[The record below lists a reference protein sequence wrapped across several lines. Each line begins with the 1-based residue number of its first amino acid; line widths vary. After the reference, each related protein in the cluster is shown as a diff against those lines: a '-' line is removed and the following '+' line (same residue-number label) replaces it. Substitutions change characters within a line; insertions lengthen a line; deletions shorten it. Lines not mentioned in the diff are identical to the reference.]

1 EPGAGDPVAVGQSA
15 SDHPWLGAAVELAGD
30 DAWVLTGRIGLSS
43 HPWLADHVVGDA
55 VFFPGTGFVELAFA
69 AGAQVDCRL
78 VEELVLE
85 TPLVLPEHGWVQL
98 QVKVSEPDADGRREL
113 VIHARPQD
121 DAGEW
126 TRHARGVLAPAT
138 DATASSLQ
146 SWTPEDAEPI
156 DVDAVYDRLA
166 DIGLPYGPAFQG
178 LTAAW
183 RRGDE
188 TFAEISLAD
197 EQTAFA
203 IHPALL
209 DAALHAAAPEDLQ
222 LPFSWTGVRL
232 FETGAS
238 ALRVRI
244 TPTGT
249 DAISLTATDQTG
261 QPILSLDA
269 LTMRPASTDG
279 HDSLYRVQWNELTAS
294 GDDPGRIAVLGDA
307 DLGIAAERH
316 ADLAALIGAIDAGAP
331 IPDVVLAPAPPAH
344 EDTVASAHHAT
355 QHTLALLQDWLAEDR
370 LSDTRLALVTTG
382 AVAVTDSE
390 IPTLHHAPLW
400 GLIRSA
406 QTEHPGRFGLI
417 DRDHTPVTPLALAT
431 GQPQLAI
438 RDGSLYTPQLTRSD
452 ASLVPPAGESPWC
465 LEPGEDGTLEGVS
478 LVAAAEAGAPLRAG
492 QVRVAVRAAGL
503 NFRDVLI
510 ALNAYPG
517 TASLGSE
524 GAGIVSEV
532 GPGVTDLA
540 VVDRVMGLFSRAF
553 GPVAIADRR
562 LLVQVPE
569 AWSFAQAASVPVAF
583 LTAYYALVDVARLE
597 SGERLLVHAAA
608 GGVGM
613 AAVQLARHR
622 GADLFA
628 TASPRKW
635 GQLDLDESRLA
646 SSRTL
651 EFRDQV
657 LDATGG
663 GGVDVVLNSLAGEFT
678 DASLAL
684 LPRGGRFVELGKLDL
699 RDPEEVARGVRYR
712 AVDLT
717 EVEPAR
723 VQDMLVAIVG
733 LFEAGVL
740 QHLPTTVWDVRQAI
754 DALRFLRDGRHVG
767 KIVLT
772 VPQPPDPE
780 GTVLVTGGT
789 GTLGA
794 LVARD
799 LAQRGA
805 RRLLLAS
812 RRGDQ
817 AEGAQQLRADL
828 AALGCEARV
837 VACDVTDRPQLATLL
852 DSTPDL
858 TAVIHTAGVLDD
870 GVIETLSPQQLERV
884 LRPKLD
890 AAVHLDQLTRDV
902 REFVV
907 FSSAVATLGN
917 AGQANYAAAN
927 AFLDALAHQRRA
939 RGLPA
944 VSLAW
949 GLWARPSGMTGGLSH
964 TDHSRM
970 ARAGIAPLSER
981 QGIELFNRARTSA
994 HAMLLPL
1001 RLDAGAL
1008 RAHADTLPAPL
1019 RGLVR
1024 APTRRAHNALAQR
1037 LADTPAAV
1045 VLELV
1050 RAEIATV
1057 LGHSS
1062 SSDVDPDVDFLELGF
1077 DSLAALE
1084 LRNRLSTVTGLRLP
1098 PTLTFDYRTAN
1109 EIVRKLMD
1117 TNEEGDALCQA
1128 VTA

>member
-1 EPGAGDPVAVGQSA
+1 MA
-15 SDHPWLGAAVELAGD
+15 
-30 DAWVLTGRIGLSS
+30 
-43 HPWLADHVVGDA
+43 
-55 VFFPGTGFVELAFA
+55 
-69 AGAQVDCRL
+69 
-78 VEELVLE
+78 
-85 TPLVLPEHGWVQL
+85 
-98 QVKVSEPDADGRREL
+98 GRREL

-138 DATASSLQ
+138 DAVPPARE
-146 SWTPEDAEPI
+146 SWPPEGAEPI

-166 DIGLPYGPAFQG
+166 DLGLPYGPAFQG

-183 RRGDE
+183 RHGHE
-188 TFAEISLAD
+188 TFAEVSLAD
-197 EQTAFA
+197 EQTPFA

-209 DAALHAAAPEDLQ
+209 DAALHAAEDSR
-222 LPFSWTGVRL
+222 LPFYWTGVRV

-249 DAISLTATDQTG
+249 DAISLTATDQNG
-261 QPILSLDA
+261 KPVVAVDA
-269 LTMRPASTDG
+269 LTMRAPNADG

-294 GDDPGRIAVLGDA
+294 EDDPGRVAVLGDA
-307 DLGIAAERH
+307 DLGIAAERN
-316 ADLAALIGAIDAGAP
+316 ADLAALIDAVDAGAP
-331 IPDVVLAPAPPAH
+331 IPDLVLAPAPPAH
-344 EDTVASAHHAT
+344 EDVVASAHHAT
-355 QHTLALLQDWLAEDR
+355 QHTLTLLQDWLADDR
-370 LSDTRLALVTTG
+370 LIDTRLALITTG
-382 AVAVTDSE
+382 AVAVTDTE

-400 GLIRSA
+400 GLVRSA
-406 QTEHPGRFGLI
+406 QTEHPGRFALI
-417 DRDHTPVTPLALAT
+417 DLDRPPVPLHALT
-431 GQPQLAI
+431 TSEPQLAI
-438 RDGSLYTPQLTRSD
+438 RDGSLYTPQLTRRG
-452 ASLVPPAGESPWC
+452 ASLVPPAGESAWC

-478 LVAAAEAGAPLRAG
+478 LVSASEARAPLRAG
-492 QVRVAVRAAGL
+492 QVRVAIHAAGL

-540 VVDRVMGLFSRAF
+540 VGDRVMGLFSHAF
-553 GPVAIADRR
+553 GPVAITDRQ
-562 LLVQVPE
+562 LLVRVPD
-569 AWSFAQAASVPVAF
+569 AWSLAQAASVPVVF

-622 GADLFA
+622 GADLYA
-628 TASPRKW
+628 TASPHKW
-635 GQLDLDESRLA
+635 EQLDLDESRLA

-651 EFRDQV
+651 EFRDQI

-663 GGVDVVLNSLAGEFT
+663 SGVDVVLNSLAGEFT

-684 LPRGGRFVELGKLDL
+684 LPRGGRFVELGKLDR
-699 RDPEEVARGVRYR
+699 RDPEAVAPGVRYR

-754 DALRFLRDGRHVG
+754 DALRFLRDARHVG

-799 LAQRGA
+799 LAARGSK
-805 RRLLLAS
+805 RLLLAS
-812 RRGDQ
+812 RHAD
-817 AEGAQQLRADL
+817 GAQRLRAEL
-828 AALGCEARV
+828 AELGCEASV
-837 VACDVTDRPQLATLL
+837 VACDVTDRRQLAALL
-852 DSTPDL
+852 DSIPAL

-870 GVIETLSPQQLERV
+870 GVIETLTTQQLERV

-890 AAVHLDQLTRDV
+890 AAVLLDELTTDLC
-902 REFVV
+902 EFVM
-907 FSSAVATLGN
+907 FSSAAATLGN
-917 AGQANYAAAN
+917 PGQANYAAAN
-927 AFLDALAHQRRA
+927 AFLDALGHQRRA

-964 TDHSRM
+964 ADHSRM
-970 ARAGIAPLSER
+970 ARAGIAALSER
-981 QGIELFNRARTSA
+981 EGIELFNRARTSV
-994 HAMLLPL
+994 HAVLLPL

-1008 RAHADTLPAPL
+1008 RAHADTLPPLL

-1024 APTRRAHNALAQR
+1024 TPTRRAHNTLAH
-1037 LADTPAAV
+1037 TPAEV

-1057 LGHSS
+1057 LGHDAST
-1062 SSDVDPDVDFLELGF
+1062 DVDPDADFLELGF

-1109 EIVRKLMD
+1109 EIVSKLMD
-1117 TNEEGDALCQA
+1117 TNEEGDPRCQA
-1128 VTA
+1128 MTA